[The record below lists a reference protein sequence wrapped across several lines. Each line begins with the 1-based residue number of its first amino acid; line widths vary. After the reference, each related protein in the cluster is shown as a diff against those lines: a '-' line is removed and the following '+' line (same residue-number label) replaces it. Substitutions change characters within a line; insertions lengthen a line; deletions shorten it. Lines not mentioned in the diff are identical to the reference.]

1 MSRIIKHRVSAVN
14 AVLVDTPQKRV
25 NNVLMR
31 ATEQTAGGVRYQ
43 RLIKDLGIKTPTE
56 FFVFLYGKRP
66 EDRDIA
72 KVANWIKRGIPAKEQ
87 ARVIARIKEKKL
99 GDLNALWL
107 DSGKEPMWHARP
119 PRGMLMSEDQAIE
132 KCDVTTSV
140 PCLDLH
146 RGAANPAP
154 SSSCTIREISIK
166 ENWLQHHLGVPQPH
180 CLCIREM
187 MDGSMH
193 PIIKQG
199 EFIFI
204 DTCTTEIHFDG
215 IYVVS
220 IEGELYIRH
229 VARSPGK
236 LKFSSEKPARQGAF
250 EIKRADYPKLEVHGK
265 VVGSWA
271 LRRL

>member
-1 MSRIIKHRVSAVN
+1 
-14 AVLVDTPQKRV
+14 
-25 NNVLMR
+25 MR
-31 ATEQTAGGVRYQ
+31 AVHNQKAGGVRYQ
-43 RLIKDLGIKTPTE
+43 RLINDLGIKTPTE
-56 FFVFLYGKRP
+56 FYVFLYGKRP

-72 KVANWIKRGIPAKEQ
+72 KVANWIKRGIPTKEQ
-87 ARVIARIKEKKL
+87 ARVIARIKEKTL
-99 GDLNALWL
+99 GELNALWL
-107 DSGKEPMWHARP
+107 DSGAEPIWLVRP
-119 PRGMLMSEDQAIE
+119 PRGLLMSHDQTPE
-132 KCDVTTSV
+132 KCDTTTSI
-140 PCLDLH
+140 PCLDISPEA
-146 RGAANPAP
+146 RSAP
-154 SSSCTIREISIK
+154 HSACTIREISIK
-166 ENWLQHHLGVPQPH
+166 ENWLQHHLGVLQPH

-204 DTCTTEIHFDG
+204 DTCTTEIHYDG

-236 LKFSSEKPARQGAF
+236 LRFSSEKPAKQSAF
-250 EIKRADYPKLEVHGK
+250 EIKRSDYSMLEVHGK